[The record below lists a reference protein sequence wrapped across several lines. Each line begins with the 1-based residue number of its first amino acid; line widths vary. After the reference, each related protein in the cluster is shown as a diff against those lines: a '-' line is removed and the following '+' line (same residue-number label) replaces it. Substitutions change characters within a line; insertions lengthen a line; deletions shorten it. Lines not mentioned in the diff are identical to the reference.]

1 MGAYENI
8 KERLQLAENMTEG
21 SFGLDNALAV
31 GEELDR
37 IESEVEYL
45 PNRFFPTLAWGDD
58 LTLAAANFGVERKA
72 ATAAKA
78 ILTIAGTAGTAID
91 GGIKAAA
98 GDLVFVCGS
107 AVIPSSGTVDV
118 EAVCETAGA
127 AGNVAIGAINEF
139 LDIYEGLESVTNA
152 AAASGGADE
161 ESDEDLLIRVKAR
174 WQNPSTGGNKA
185 DYERWA
191 LSVPGVSRA
200 LAMNPSAG
208 NVSVYLIASGS
219 TEADSALVASVK
231 QYIES
236 VRPIGASVTVASAAA
251 KVINVAVTATI
262 AEGYTAEGIK
272 ADMIAALG
280 DYLAA
285 LGLSAG
291 AVSYLRVAD
300 ILFVDGVT
308 DISAYTL
315 NGDSASIALGSTE
328 FAQLG
333 TVTVNGN

>member
-8 KERLQLAENMTEG
+8 KGRLQLAENMIEG

-72 ATAAKA
+72 ATAARA

-91 GGIKAAA
+91 AGIKVAAR
-98 GDLVFVCGS
+98 DLVFVCGS

-118 EAVCETAGA
+118 EAVCETTGA

-139 LDIYEGLESVTNA
+139 LDIYEGLESVINA

-161 ESDEDLLIRVKAR
+161 ESDEDLLIRVQVR

-191 LSVPGVSRA
+191 LFVPGVSRA
-200 LAMNPSAG
+200 LALNPSAG
-208 NVSVYLIASGS
+208 NVSVYLIASGN
-219 TEADSALVASVK
+219 TEADSALVESVK
-231 QYIES
+231 EYIES

-251 KVINVAVTATI
+251 KAINVAVAATI

-280 DYLAA
+280 EYLAA

-315 NGDSASIALGSTE
+315 NGGSASIALGSTE